1 MRTVSGRSK
10 MTDSEGVMAKS
21 WIMIGA
27 IAVVPLTL
35 LVKAQ
40 QLSKLEDGL
49 TAGPRPWKGSSETV
63 TVVCWNSVIIAVA
76 VKRGASVTA
85 PRASGGLRKH
95 S

>member
-1 MRTVSGRSK
+1 
-10 MTDSEGVMAKS
+10 
-21 WIMIGA
+21 
-27 IAVVPLTL
+27 
-35 LVKAQ
+35 
-40 QLSKLEDGL
+40 L